1 MAKPTAGANPNGE
14 LSRPVHDT
22 SRIRN
27 LMIRLRGSPI
37 VNEPSGNC
45 RTFGW
50 IYSRQIYWRIRFR
63 TVPTIEPF
71 VQRPLYLAEASHND
85 LRPTK
90 RRNRPTYHLSN
101 LRFIC
106 HVASHCQRLV
116 CWNSQRIHSV
126 IQGIGIDVGKRHGR
140 PRLRKCPAR
149 RQLQQS
155 LCCYSTCR
163 RTDDLQSTARLR
175 CKSQV
180 TQIAK

>member
-63 TVPTIEPF
+63 AVPTIEPF

-85 LRPTK
+85 LRPTR

-126 IQGIGIDVGKRHGR
+126 IQGIRIDIGKRHGR
-140 PRLRKCPAR
+140 PRLRKCPCPSPAP
-149 RQLQQS
+149 
-155 LCCYSTCR
+155 T
-163 RTDDLQSTARLR
+163 
-175 CKSQV
+175 V
-180 TQIAK
+180 TLLL